1 VEAINKGT
9 RRRAHFNREELWAL
23 LSFTGKGDQYGVV
36 HLRIN
41 GRAALEAGATDG
53 KRAVECIGKAKD
65 CAAGEWAIDSAYL
78 EQCRAALKKG
88 EALVLELTDKGI
100 GAALIVDAESGD
112 TISTINWNREAA
124 NTQITMR
131 EIVGDLKVPK
141 DKNHT
146 GSWCAIDP
154 EVLRGL
160 TRVRVAT
167 DGMPV
172 TIYPPSEPTA
182 PLYFE
187 ARAETG
193 HWKGSVVP
201 EAVLGPGDGRDE
213 PDDEDD
219 GAPGNSANARQTRLD
234 LADRAKVPKA
244 DADDGII
251 EDAEAERL
259 KAEQAGDDEPELE
272 TSKRKRTAKVKPS
285 QMKPKKGRG
294 K

>member
-9 RRRAHFNREELWAL
+9 KRRAHFNREELWAL
-23 LSFTGKGDQYGVV
+23 LSFTGDGDQYGVV

-41 GRAALEAGATDG
+41 GRSALEAAATDG
-53 KRAVECIGKAKD
+53 KRAVECVGKAKD
-65 CAAGEWAIDSAYL
+65 CAAGEWAIDAAYL
-78 EQCRAALKKG
+78 EQCRSALTKG

-100 GAALIVDAESGD
+100 GAALIVDSESGD

-131 EIVGDLKVPK
+131 EIVGGLKVPN

-172 TIYPPSEPTA
+172 TIYPPSDPTA

-187 ARAETG
+187 ARSETG

-201 EAVLGPGDGRDE
+201 EAVLGPGDGREEE
-213 PDDEDD
+213 PDEDE
-219 GAPGNSANARQTRLD
+219 GAPGRNDRQTRLD
-234 LADRAKVPKA
+234 LADRAKSKPKA
-244 DADDGII
+244 EGDDGIVP
-251 EDAEAERL
+251 DDYDPEAGE
-259 KAEQAGDDEPELE
+259 GSNDTPEPELE
-272 TSKRKRTAKVKPS
+272 TAKPRKTKRVKPS